1 MKTSQNLGES
11 RGGMLECDFHQ
22 ILIITIDLVANTI
35 TDHIKLLFIW

>member
-1 MKTSQNLGES
+1 MHFTELLLVE
-11 RGGMLECDFHQ
+11 MLERDFHQ